1 MFEIWFQSCLW
12 KFRVL
17 EPGWLY
23 YFEMPLV
30 YCIVKPFFSDW
41 QAYLALAW
49 LYYSRSISIFK
60 FYGDCLKFDFKVAY
74 GNFSSTHYVG
84 GHCGRSI
91 SKKIHFLHFFKL
103 VTKES
108 LEQISSPS
116 MKFSFPVNLFK
127 KTHAWTRSKLCW
139 LSKFS
144 ISRLWVTTCQV
155 ILLEKLK
162 CRPLQASCT
171 YFAHDRPW
179 LWCSFYK

>member
-1 MFEIWFQSCLW
+1 MDDVYLSLMTRYQIWPPKENFC
-12 KFRVL
+12 
-17 EPGWLY
+17 
-23 YFEMPLV
+23 
-30 YCIVKPFFSDW
+30 
-41 QAYLALAW
+41 
-49 LYYSRSISIFK
+49 SIS
-60 FYGDCLKFDFKVAY
+60 VPR
-74 GNFSSTHYVG
+74 SSTLNFMGIVWNLF
-84 GHCGRSI
+84 
-91 SKKIHFLHFFKL
+91 SKLPIEIFPVHTTSEVIAGDQFRRKLIFLHFFKL

-116 MKFSFPVNLFK
+116 IKFSFPVNLFK

-171 YFAHDRPW
+171 YFAHDRP
-179 LWCSFYK
+179 